1 MRSGYLC
8 VLVLAAGASTAS
20 SQEQAEV
27 IRGPAASVLFTGSR
41 VTIQADTAD
50 TTANPQPTQWKRGLI
65 IGGVIGIVGLGGFV
79 YLLCKELNESGD
91 SCVGTGLGGAA
102 LGAFTGGIIGALIGG
117 QFPKKDDT

>member
-1 MRSGYLC
+1 M
-8 VLVLAAGASTAS
+8 
-20 SQEQAEV
+20 